1 MTTVKLPSFASVQ
14 KIILKGA
21 IDFVR
26 KDYMLTESH
35 QLESHLSGYNGTLRR
50 ERKRDFGC
58 SIIRGISFIV
68 RKC

>member
-14 KIILKGA
+14 KIILKGT

-35 QLESHLSGYNGTLRR
+35 QLESHLVDIMAER
-50 ERKRDFGC
+50 ERERDFGC

>member
-26 KDYMLTESH
+26 KDYMLTES
-35 QLESHLSGYNGTLRR
+35 QRLESHLVDIMARCAER
-50 ERKRDFGC
+50 ERETLD
-58 SIIRGISFIV
+58 V
-68 RKC
+68 RLLEELVSL